1 MGDVDDREEELGH
14 GKEFRK
20 KHFLEILSVSDF
32 LRPFTDLEEEG
43 DYKQRLKMWISQKPS
58 VRCWDVGNAQNLSLK
73 IINLDHGPRGCVGAG
88 KLSLLSHSSSALCV
102 PAEGDV
108 GWGYR

>member
-32 LRPFTDLEEEG
+32 LRPFTNLEEEG
-43 DYKQRLKMWISQKPS
+43 DYKQRLKMCIWGDSKMAVKGRKQKA
-58 VRCWDVGNAQNLSLK
+58 C
-73 IINLDHGPRGCVGAG
+73 
-88 KLSLLSHSSSALCV
+88 LL
-102 PAEGDV
+102 
-108 GWGYR
+108 